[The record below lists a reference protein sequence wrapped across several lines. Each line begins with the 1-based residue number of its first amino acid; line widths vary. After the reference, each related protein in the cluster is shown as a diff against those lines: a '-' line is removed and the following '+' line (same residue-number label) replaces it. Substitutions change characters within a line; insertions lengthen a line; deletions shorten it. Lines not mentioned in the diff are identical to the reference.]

1 MRRIDSSKQGQEKI
15 TMISIIQGKVL
26 SNFGGKLVVLT
37 AGGVGYEIMV
47 SATSAKNWVVG
58 TDVQILTYLAVREG
72 SLDLYGFVSEN
83 EKELFEKFLLVS
95 GIGPKTALHLLSLGS
110 VQEISSA
117 IGREDLA
124 YLTNVSGIGK
134 KTAERILVEL
144 KNKVGA
150 GATGLEDME
159 GALGDVVEGLAAL
172 GYSFIEAREAVKNLD
187 VKGKTSEKL
196 LKEALQRIK

>member
-1 MRRIDSSKQGQEKI
+1 
-15 TMISIIQGKVL
+15 MISVIQGKVVA
-26 SNFGGKLVVLT
+26 NFGGKLTVLT
-37 AGGVGYEIMV
+37 AGGVGYEIMA
-47 SATSAKNWVVG
+47 SSNYAKNWIVG
-58 TDVQILTYLAVREG
+58 KEVQILTYLAVRES
-72 SLDLYGFVSEN
+72 SLDLYGFASES

-117 IGREDLA
+117 IGRGDLA

-144 KNKVGA
+144 KNKIGV
-150 GATGLEDME
+150 GATGLEDVE
-159 GALGDVVEGLAAL
+159 GVLGDVVEGLAAL
-172 GYSFIEAREAVKNLD
+172 GYSLIEAREAVKNLD
-187 VKGKTSEKL
+187 TKGKTSEQL

>member
-1 MRRIDSSKQGQEKI
+1 
-15 TMISIIQGKVL
+15 MISVIVGKVL
-26 SNFGGKLVVLT
+26 TKDGNKLTVLT

-47 SATSAKNWVVG
+47 SATSGKNWTVG
-58 TDVQILTYLAVREG
+58 EEIKILTYLAVRES
-72 SLDLYGFVSEN
+72 SLDLYGFVSAE

-110 VQEISSA
+110 VPEITSA
-117 IGREDLA
+117 IGREDLP

-150 GATGLEDME
+150 SRSIRGEFE
-159 GALGDVVEGLAAL
+159 GALGDVIEGLAAL
-172 GYSFIEAREAVKNLD
+172 GYSLLEAREAVKNLD
-187 VKGKTSEKL
+187 AQGKTSEQL

>member
-1 MRRIDSSKQGQEKI
+1 
-15 TMISIIQGKVL
+15 MISIIQGKVV
-26 SNFGGKLVVLT
+26 SNFAGKLEVLT

-47 SATSAKNWVVG
+47 SAASVKHWVVG
-58 TDVQILTYLAVREG
+58 AEAQIMTYLAVREN
-72 SLDLYGFVSEN
+72 SLDLYGFISAS

-110 VQEISSA
+110 VQDISSA
-117 IGREDLA
+117 IGRGDLA

-144 KNKVGA
+144 KNKIGA

-187 VKGKTSEKL
+187 VKGKTSEQL

>member
-1 MRRIDSSKQGQEKI
+1 
-15 TMISIIQGKVL
+15 MISLIQGKVI

-37 AGGVGYEIMV
+37 PGGVGYEIMV
-47 SATSAKNWVVG
+47 SATSAKNWLAG
-58 TDVQILTYLAVREG
+58 AEVQILTYLAVREA
-72 SLDLYGFVSEN
+72 SLDLYGFANDSEKN
-83 EKELFEKFLLVS
+83 LFEKFLLVG

-117 IGREDLA
+117 IGRGDLA

-150 GATGLEDME
+150 GSTGLEDME

-187 VKGKTSEKL
+187 VKGKKSEQL
-196 LKEALQRIK
+196 LKEALQRVR

>member
-1 MRRIDSSKQGQEKI
+1 M
-15 TMISIIQGKVL
+15 
-26 SNFGGKLVVLT
+26 VLT
-37 AGGVGYEIMV
+37 AGGVGYEIMT
-47 SATSAKNWVVG
+47 SATSAKNWAVG
-58 TDVQILTYLAVREG
+58 TEAQILTYLAVRES
-72 SLDLYGFVSEN
+72 SLDLYGFANES

-117 IGREDLA
+117 IGRGDLA

-144 KNKVGA
+144 KNKIGA
-150 GATGLEDME
+150 GATGLEEME

-172 GYSFIEAREAVKNLD
+172 GYSFIEAREAVKNLSPYGRSPEGRD
-187 VKGKTSEKL
+187 EAKTSEQL

>member
-1 MRRIDSSKQGQEKI
+1 
-15 TMISIIQGKVL
+15 MISLIKGKVAA
-26 SNFGGKLVVLT
+26 NNGGKLTVLT
-37 AGGVGYEIMV
+37 AGGVGYEVMV
-47 SATSAKNWVVG
+47 SATSAKNWQVG
-58 TDVQILTYLAVREG
+58 AEVEILTYLAVREG
-72 SLDLYGFVSEN
+72 SLDLYGFANGS
-83 EKELFEKFLLVS
+83 EKEFFEKFLLVS

-117 IGREDLA
+117 IGRADLA

-144 KNKVGA
+144 KNKVG
-150 GATGLEDME
+150 GGQTGLEEFE

-187 VKGKTSEKL
+187 VKGKTSEQL

>member
-1 MRRIDSSKQGQEKI
+1 
-15 TMISIIQGKVL
+15 MISLIQGKVI
-26 SNFGGKLVVLT
+26 SNFGGKLTVLT
-37 AGGVGYEIMV
+37 AGGVGYELLASV
-47 SATSAKNWVVG
+47 TSAKNWVVG
-58 TDVQILTYLAVREG
+58 AEAQILTYLAVREA
-72 SLDLYGFVSEN
+72 SLDLYGFANESEKN
-83 EKELFEKFLLVS
+83 LFEKFLLVG

-110 VQEISSA
+110 VTEISSA
-117 IGREDLA
+117 IGRGDLA

-150 GATGLEDME
+150 GQTGLEEFE

-187 VKGKTSEKL
+187 VKGKTSEQL
-196 LKEALQRIK
+196 LKEALQRIR

>member
-1 MRRIDSSKQGQEKI
+1 
-15 TMISIIQGKVL
+15 MISVVAGKVI

-37 AGGVGYEIMV
+37 AGGVGYEVVV
-47 SATSAKNWVVG
+47 SATSGKNWVVG
-58 TDVQILTYLAVREG
+58 TEAKILTYLAVRES
-72 SLDLYGFVSEN
+72 SLDLYGFVS

-95 GIGPKTALHLLSLGS
+95 GIGPKTAIHLLSLGS

-117 IGREDLA
+117 IGRGDLA

-144 KNKVGA
+144 KNKIGA
-150 GATGLEDME
+150 GATGLEEME

-172 GYSFIEAREAVKNLD
+172 GYSFIEAREAVKHLD
-187 VKGKTSEKL
+187 VKGKTSEQL

>member
-1 MRRIDSSKQGQEKI
+1 
-15 TMISIIQGKVL
+15 MISVIKGKVVA
-26 SNFGGKLVVLT
+26 SNGGKLTVLT
-37 AGGVGYEIMV
+37 AGGVGYEIMA
-47 SATSAKNWVVG
+47 SATSAKNWQLG
-58 TDVQILTYLAVREG
+58 AEAQILTYLAVREG
-72 SLDLYGFVSEN
+72 SLDLYGFADEN

-110 VQEISSA
+110 VSEISSA

-150 GATGLEDME
+150 GKTGLEEFE
-159 GALGDVVEGLAAL
+159 GVLGDVVEGLAAL
-172 GYSFIEAREAVKNLD
+172 GYSLIEAREAVKNLNAG
-187 VKGKTSEKL
+187 GKTSEQL

>member
-1 MRRIDSSKQGQEKI
+1 
-15 TMISIIQGKVL
+15 MISVIKGKVI
-26 SNFGGKLVVLT
+26 SSFGGRLMVLT
-37 AGGVGYEIMV
+37 AGGVGYEIMT
-47 SATSAKNWVVG
+47 SATSAKNWAVG
-58 TDVQILTYLAVREG
+58 TEAQILTYLAVREG
-72 SLDLYGFVSEN
+72 SLDLYGFANES

-117 IGREDLA
+117 IGRGDLA

-150 GATGLEDME
+150 GHTGLEEYE

-172 GYSFIEAREAVKNLD
+172 GYSFVEAREAVKNLD
-187 VKGKTSEKL
+187 VKGKTSEQL
-196 LKEALQRIK
+196 LKEAL

>member
-1 MRRIDSSKQGQEKI
+1 
-15 TMISIIQGKVL
+15 MISIIQGKVL
-26 SNFGGKLVVLT
+26 ANFGGKLAVLT

-47 SATSAKNWVVG
+47 SATSAKNWAVG
-58 TDVQILTYLAVREG
+58 AEAQILTYLAVRES
-72 SLDLYGFVSEN
+72 SLDLYGFVSDN

-172 GYSFIEAREAVKNLD
+172 GYSFVEAREAVKNLD
-187 VKGKTSEKL
+187 AKGKTSEQL